1 MKTLGEAA
9 IDLPWLAP
17 NVASMTTLARSQLPS
32 VWTQLRTDPGFV
44 LLSARVLESSS
55 SLDVALLEAVLHH
68 HPHFHRGFVDWNQ
81 PGPDAVQRACFR
93 QAILASQ
100 LAQKVG
106 CDSQQGWIAGFL
118 APLGWLAVTAAAP
131 DLIANHL
138 EILHQNTDTSAWQR
152 QAWGHDHIALTR
164 RLSRCWRL
172 PAWLSSILGHL
183 SLHTGIAERLG
194 AEARMFQVVQ
204 LTVLLMQERQA
215 GLGLPVGAEFVDLL
229 NALHLDATAVGALAD
244 AALRENLPAQA
255 WHAPAKHALLPDL
268 LRLALQIRR
277 QNDAAWIERL
287 HQELDQLQDALV
299 QQCADEK
306 KRLQTLKLSALA
318 ELAAGAGHEI
328 NNPLAVISSQAQYV
342 LKQMDWLHGP
352 AEEIE
357 NVREYLDSLRV
368 KIAPSLQKI
377 IDQTQRVHAI
387 LIDLMQFARPSAPRL
402 QAISVRSLIREVA
415 DSLQSLA
422 QQRKVKLIASELDH
436 DEHIQADLVQ
446 VRTAVSGLLR
456 NAIEAAPADGW
467 ASVRT
472 EKRTQGSIDLIVEDN
487 GNGPCPTIR
496 EHLFDPFFSGR
507 SAGRGRGMGLPIAWR
522 LAQQQG
528 GDVSFDGI
536 HSGVTRFILS
546 LPLSATAAYANANGY
561 HIESDVRN
569 GSQAPIEAI
578 ESVVRGP

>member
-32 VWTQLRTDPGFV
+32 VWIQLRTDPGFV
-44 LLSARVLESSS
+44 LLSARVVESSS

-68 HPHFHRGFVDWNQ
+68 QPHFHRGFVDWND
-81 PGPDAVQRACFR
+81 PGPDIVWRACFR

-100 LAQKVG
+100 LAEKVG
-106 CDSQQGWIAGFL
+106 CDSQKGWIAGFL
-118 APLGWLAVTAAAP
+118 APLGWLAVTAAGP
-131 DLIANHL
+131 CKIASHL
-138 EILHQNTDTSAWQR
+138 EILRQNTDTAAWQR
-152 QAWGHDHIALTR
+152 QAWGHDHTALAR

-172 PAWLSSILGHL
+172 PVWLSSILGHL

-194 AEARMFQVVQ
+194 AEARLFQVVQ

-215 GLGLPVGAEFVDLL
+215 GLGLSVGAELVDLL
-229 NALHLDATAVGALAD
+229 NALHLDAAEVAALAD

-287 HQELDQLQDALV
+287 QQELDQLQEAFV

-318 ELAAGAGHEI
+318 EFAAGAGHEI

-342 LKQMDWLHGP
+342 LKQMDWLDAP

-357 NVREYLDSLRV
+357 NVREYLDSLRA

-387 LIDLMQFARPSAPRL
+387 LIDLMHFARPSAPKL
-402 QAISVRSLIREVA
+402 QVISVRSLIREVA

-422 QQRKVKLIASELDH
+422 QQRKVKLIASEMDH
-436 DEHIQADLVQ
+436 DEDIQADLAQ

-467 ASVRT
+467 AGVRT
-472 EKRTQGSIDLIVEDN
+472 EKRAQGSIDLIVEDN

-507 SAGRGRGMGLPIAWR
+507 SAGRGRGLGLPIAWR

-528 GDVSFDGI
+528 GDVCFDGI

-546 LPLSATAAYANANGY
+546 LPLAAIPVYANGNGY
-561 HIESDVRN
+561 HTETVI
-569 GSQAPIEAI
+569 SQ
-578 ESVVRGP
+578 

>member
-1 MKTLGEAA
+1 
-9 IDLPWLAP
+9 
-17 NVASMTTLARSQLPS
+17 
-32 VWTQLRTDPGFV
+32 
-44 LLSARVLESSS
+44 
-55 SLDVALLEAVLHH
+55 
-68 HPHFHRGFVDWNQ
+68 
-81 PGPDAVQRACFR
+81 
-93 QAILASQ
+93 
-100 LAQKVG
+100 
-106 CDSQQGWIAGFL
+106 
-118 APLGWLAVTAAAP
+118 
-131 DLIANHL
+131 
-138 EILHQNTDTSAWQR
+138 
-152 QAWGHDHIALTR
+152 
-164 RLSRCWRL
+164 
-172 PAWLSSILGHL
+172 
-183 SLHTGIAERLG
+183 
-194 AEARMFQVVQ
+194 
-204 LTVLLMQERQA
+204 
-215 GLGLPVGAEFVDLL
+215 
-229 NALHLDATAVGALAD
+229 
-244 AALRENLPAQA
+244 
-255 WHAPAKHALLPDL
+255 
-268 LRLALQIRR
+268 
-277 QNDAAWIERL
+277 
-287 HQELDQLQDALV
+287 V